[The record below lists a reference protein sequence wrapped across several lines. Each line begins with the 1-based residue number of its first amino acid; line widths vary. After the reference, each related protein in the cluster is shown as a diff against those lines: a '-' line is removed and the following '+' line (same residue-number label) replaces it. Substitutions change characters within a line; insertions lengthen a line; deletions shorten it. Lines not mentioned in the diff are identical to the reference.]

1 MGDAAFELRGG
12 EAWRDPWADYRRLR
26 DESPVHFV
34 PAAGDNTDFHVLSR
48 FADVFAAVRDTE
60 TFSSAQG
67 LTPNAA
73 AMAMFEEGQ
82 QPIVMMDPPDHTA
95 MRRLV
100 GKQMTPR
107 RVHLIEDAVQAFVDE
122 RLDRVAD
129 SPGRE
134 VDIVDLLFK
143 PLPSFVVAHYLGVP
157 VETRASFDE
166 WTNAI
171 VAANAE
177 GSCGGECGGSC
188 AMSAEAECGGS
199 CEGSCSGEFEA
210 AMDATMAF
218 LGFAGELM
226 EIQKTEPGEDL
237 ITDLVEVGD
246 DVVSPG
252 WVVGF
257 VFTMVTG
264 GNDTMTGL
272 LGGSAELLTERRDQ
286 RRHLLDDPTVLADA
300 VEELLRLTSPV
311 QNLARTT
318 TVDAEIDGVTIPAG
332 EKVLLLYGSANR
344 DEREF
349 GPDADELDV
358 RRDIDKMLSLG
369 YGAHHCLGAAAAR
382 LQGRVAIGRLLDR
395 FPNFE
400 VDAAAGRFAPG
411 PFVRRYESLPFTA

>member
-1 MGDAAFELRGG
+1 MGDITFELRGG
-12 EAWRDPWADYRRLR
+12 EAWRSPWADYRRLR
-26 DESPVHFV
+26 DDAPVHFV
-34 PAAGDNTDFHVLSR
+34 PADGDNTDFYVVSR

-67 LTPNAA
+67 LTPNAD
-73 AMAMFEEGQ
+73 AMSMFEAGQ

-107 RVHLIEDAVQAFVDE
+107 RVLAIEDGVREFVDA
-122 RLDRVAD
+122 RLDRVDDAGGD
-129 SPGRE
+129 P
-134 VDIVDLLFK
+134 VDIVDVLFK

-157 VETRASFDE
+157 VGDRDKFDR

-171 VAANAE
+171 VSANAAGAIE
-177 GSCGGECGGSC
+177 T
-188 AMSAEAECGGS
+188 
-199 CEGSCSGEFEA
+199 
-210 AMDATMAF
+210 AMDAALELFTYAT
-218 LGFAGELM
+218 ELM
-226 EIQKTEPGEDL
+226 ELKKVEPGEDL
-237 ITDLVEVGD
+237 VTDLVDVGE
-246 DVVSPG
+246 DVVSAG
-252 WVVGF
+252 WIVGF

-272 LGGSAELLTERRDQ
+272 LGGSAELLTAHRDQ
-286 RRHLLDDPTVLADA
+286 RQALIDDPALLPDA
-300 VEELLRLTSPV
+300 IEELLRLTSPV

-318 TVDAEIDGVTIPAG
+318 TRDVELHGTTIPTG
-332 EKVLLLYGSANR
+332 EKVLVLYGAANR

-369 YGAHHCLGAAAAR
+369 YGAHHCLGASAAR
-382 LQGRVAIGRLLDR
+382 LQGRVAIACLLER
-395 FPNFE
+395 FPDFE

-411 PFVRRYESLPFTA
+411 GFVRRYESLPFTA

>member
-1 MGDAAFELRGG
+1 MGDITFALRGG
-12 EAWRDPWADYRRLR
+12 EAWRSPWADYRRLR
-26 DESPVHFV
+26 NESPVHFV
-34 PAAGDNTDFHVLSR
+34 PAVGDNTDFHVLSR
-48 FADVFAAVRDTE
+48 FDDVFCAVRNTE

-73 AMAMFEEGQ
+73 AMTMFDAGEE
-82 QPIVMMDPPDHTA
+82 PIVMMDPPNHTA

-107 RVHLIEDAVQAFVDE
+107 RVSQIEDAVGAFVDAC
-122 RLDRVAD
+122 LDRVAD
-129 SPGRE
+129 AGGSP
-134 VDIVDLLFK
+134 VDIVEVLFK

-157 VETRASFDE
+157 AETRANFDE

-177 GSCGGECGGSC
+177 GS
-188 AMSAEAECGGS
+188 
-199 CEGSCSGEFEA
+199 FES
-210 AMDATMAF
+210 AMDATMAL
-218 LGFAGELM
+218 LGFAGELI
-226 EIQKTEPGEDL
+226 ERKKVEPGEDL
-237 ITDLVEVGD
+237 VTDLVEVGED
-246 DVVSPG
+246 DVSAG
-252 WVVGF
+252 WIVGF

-264 GNDTMTGL
+264 GNDTMTGM

-286 RRHLLDDPTVLADA
+286 RRLLLDHPELLTDA

-318 TVDAEIDGVTIPAG
+318 TRDIEIRGVTIPAG

-344 DEREF
+344 DERAF
-349 GPDADELDV
+349 GDDADEFDV

-369 YGAHHCLGAAAAR
+369 YGAHHCLGASAAR
-382 LQGRVAIGRLLDR
+382 LQARVALGRLLER
-395 FPNFE
+395 FPDFE

-411 PFVRRYESLPFTA
+411 GFVRRYESLPLTT

>member
-1 MGDAAFELRGG
+1 MADLTFELRGG
-12 EAWRDPWADYRRLR
+12 EAWRDPWDDYRRLR

-34 PAAGDNTDFHVLSR
+34 PAAGDNTDFFVLSR
-48 FADVFAAVRDTE
+48 FADVFAAVRNTE
-60 TFSSAQG
+60 LFSSAQG
-67 LTPNAA
+67 LTPNAD

-107 RVHLIEDAVQAFVDE
+107 RVDRIEDAVRAFVDE

-129 SPGRE
+129 AGDAPI
-134 VDIVDLLFK
+134 DIVELLFK

-157 VETRASFDE
+157 VETRSTFDE

-177 GSCGGECGGSC
+177 GS
-188 AMSAEAECGGS
+188 
-199 CEGSCSGEFEA
+199 FES
-210 AMDATMAF
+210 AMDATMAL

-226 EIQKTEPGEDL
+226 EMKKLEPGEDL
-237 ITDLVEVGD
+237 ITDLVEVGE

-286 RRHLLDDPTVLADA
+286 RQILIEQPGRMPAA

-318 TVDAEIDGVTIPAG
+318 TADVSIEGTTVPAG

-344 DEREF
+344 DERAF
-349 GPDADELDV
+349 GADAAELDV
-358 RRDIDKMLSLG
+358 TRDLDKMLSLG

-382 LQGRVAIGRLLDR
+382 LQGRVALARVLDR
-395 FPNFE
+395 FPDFE
-400 VDAAAGRFAPG
+400 VDAASGRFAPG
-411 PFVRRYESLPFTA
+411 AFVRRYESLPFVP